1 MKMPAQGIRARV
13 LSYPTARQ
21 PHRAKK
27 VHRMSINA
35 RGVKMGILKQV
46 QELARWEFITIT
58 ALR

>member
-35 RGVKMGILKQV
+35 RDVKMGILK
-46 QELARWEFITIT
+46 
-58 ALR
+58 